1 MRDLQPKA
9 HYTPCAGHSFNLAI
23 TNSCSVPPVRNCI
36 DQIKNLTGWIKHSPK
51 REGLLKAVYQKGVQ
65 AGTNQSRN
73 PILNVCITHWVE
85 NIAGRE
91 RFCLSHPFLIH
102 MCEVIVYGDPEF
114 ELHHDNW
121 TAEDKRNAM
130 VHLKA
135 LENFEFL
142 YALVTLQ
149 RCLMYLREAAE
160 KLLGESQDILCGVTL
175 LKECSLNLKEM
186 RENID
191 EYSKRIFEQ
200 SSNLV
205 TKSGISITQPR
216 ISRRQQH

>member
-1 MRDLQPKA
+1 
-9 HYTPCAGHSFNLAI
+9 
-23 TNSCSVPPVRNCI
+23 
-36 DQIKNLTGWIKHSPK
+36 
-51 REGLLKAVYQKGVQ
+51 
-65 AGTNQSRN
+65 
-73 PILNVCITHWVE
+73 
-85 NIAGRE
+85 
-91 RFCLSHPFLIH
+91 
-102 MCEVIVYGDPEF
+102 MCEVIHVVYGDPEF
-114 ELHHDNW
+114 ELHHDNL

-175 LKECSLNLKEM
+175 LEECSLNLKEM